1 MESLFESEPERN
13 PPDENWL
20 GYEVY
25 RRVREALFALPT
37 YFRSDTSIEGMLA
50 TDIFTLNAA
59 FGATIEDQ
67 VVSTLNRMRE
77 VWDPDEEYTFY
88 RFVRQPQTF
97 PDVLLKRD
105 ANEAGALNEE
115 ILLGIELK
123 SWYLLAKEGEP
134 SFRFQVTPDACANQD
149 LIVVIPWALNNVISG
164 YPKIFAPYVELAKY
178 AAEYRNYHWQ
188 YIRKT
193 SSRTEIIIAESISPY
208 PQKSDKISDKPVYD
222 GGNNFGRFA
231 RTGIMDRYLEI
242 AKKESL
248 CGIGAE
254 HWLSFFKIFQEQK
267 DEESINAELNRLR
280 TLVTGTDRETDQQIT
295 DALEK
300 IVSGIDDLLYQ
311 RQT

>member
-1 MESLFESEPERN
+1 MTIPGEPKRN
-13 PPDENWL
+13 PPQSNRTVYKV
-20 GYEVY
+20 YEG
-25 RRVREALFALPT
+25 VREALFALPT
-37 YFRSDTSIEGMLA
+37 YFRSDTSIEGILA

-67 VVSTLNRMRE
+67 VVSTLNGMRK
-77 VWDPDEEYTFY
+77 VWDPDEKFMYH

-105 ANEAGALNEE
+105 TSGTDGHENE

-134 SFRFQVTPDACANQD
+134 SFRFQVTPAACAKQD

-164 YPKIFAPYVELAKY
+164 YPKIFSSYVELSKY
-178 AAEYRNYHWQ
+178 AAEYRNYWWK

-193 SSRTEIIIAESISPY
+193 KSSVEIVSPQNISPY
-208 PQKSDKISDKPVYD
+208 PQKSDKISDAPEYD
-222 GGNNFGRFA
+222 RGNNFGRFA
-231 RTGIMDRYLEI
+231 RTGIMDSYLKI
-242 AKKESL
+242 AKRESL

-254 HWLSFFKIFQEQK
+254 HWLNFFKIFQEER
-267 DEESINAELNRLR
+267 DEESINAELRRLR
-280 TLVTGTDRETDQQIT
+280 AMVTGTDREEDSYRI

-300 IVSGIDDLLYQ
+300 ILSGIDALLDQ
-311 RQT
+311 R

>member
-1 MESLFESEPERN
+1 MTIPVEPKRN
-13 PPDENWL
+13 PPQSNTPIFN
-20 GYEVY
+20 VY
-25 RRVREALFALPT
+25 KRVREALFALPT
-37 YFRSDTSIEGMLA
+37 YFRSDTSIEGILA

-77 VWDPDEEYTFY
+77 VWDPDEKFMYH

-105 ANEAGALNEE
+105 TSGTDEHESE

-123 SWYLLAKEGEP
+123 SWYLLAKEREP
-134 SFRFQVTPDACANQD
+134 SFRFQVTPAACARQD

-164 YPKIFAPYVELAKY
+164 YPKVFSPYVELAKY
-178 AAEYRNYHWQ
+178 AAEYRNYWWK

-193 SSRTEIIIAESISPY
+193 KSSVEIISPQNVSPY
-208 PQKSDKISDKPVYD
+208 PQKSDKISDKPVFD

-231 RTGIMDRYLEI
+231 RTGIMDNYLEI
-242 AKKESL
+242 AKRESL

-254 HWLSFFKIFQEQK
+254 HWLSFFKIFQEER
-267 DEESINAELNRLR
+267 DEESIKTELRKLR
-280 TLVTGTDRETDQQIT
+280 TLVTGTDREDELGLI

-300 IVSGIDDLLYQ
+300 ILSGVDALLDQ
-311 RQT
+311 NPTK

>member
-1 MESLFESEPERN
+1 MTIPVEPKRN
-13 PPDENWL
+13 PPQSNEAIYKV
-20 GYEVY
+20 YEG
-25 RRVREALFALPT
+25 VREALFALPT
-37 YFRSDTSIEGMLA
+37 YFRSDTSIEGILA

-77 VWDPDEEYTFY
+77 VWDPDEKFMYH

-97 PDVLLKRD
+97 PDVLLKKD
-105 ANEAGALNEE
+105 PSGTDKDESE

-134 SFRFQVTPDACANQD
+134 SFRFQVTPAACAEQD

-164 YPKIFAPYVELAKY
+164 YPKIFSPYVELAKY
-178 AAEYRNYHWQ
+178 AAEYRNYWWK

-193 SSRTEIIIAESISPY
+193 MSSTEIVHPQNVSPY
-208 PQKSDKISDKPVYD
+208 PQKSDKISDKPVFD

-231 RTGIMDRYLEI
+231 RTGIMDSYLEI
-242 AKKESL
+242 AKRESL
-248 CGIGAE
+248 CGIGAK
-254 HWLSFFKIFQEQK
+254 HWLNFFKIFQEER
-267 DEESINAELNRLR
+267 DEESINVELRRLR
-280 TLVTGTDRETDQQIT
+280 ALVTGTDQEGEPNLM

-300 IVSGIDDLLYQ
+300 ILSGVNALLDQ
-311 RQT
+311 NRTT

>member
-1 MESLFESEPERN
+1 MTIPVEPKRN
-13 PPDENWL
+13 PPRRNEAIYKV
-20 GYEVY
+20 YEG
-25 RRVREALFALPT
+25 VREALFALPT
-37 YFRSDTSIEGMLA
+37 YFRSDTSIEGILA

-77 VWDPDEEYTFY
+77 VWDPNEKFMYH

-105 ANEAGALNEE
+105 ISKTDEHESE

-123 SWYLLAKEGEP
+123 SWYLLAKEAEP
-134 SFRFQVTPDACANQD
+134 SFRFQVTPAACAKQD

-164 YPKIFAPYVELAKY
+164 YPKIFPPYVELAKY
-178 AAEYRNYHWQ
+178 AAEYRNYWWKH
-188 YIRKT
+188 IRKT
-193 SSRTEIIIAESISPY
+193 KSSIEIMSPQNVSPY
-208 PQKSDKISDKPVYD
+208 PQKSDKISDKPVFD

-231 RTGIMDRYLEI
+231 RTGIMDSYLEI
-242 AKKESL
+242 AKRESL

-254 HWLSFFKIFQEQK
+254 HWLSFFKIFQEER
-267 DEESINAELNRLR
+267 DEESIKAELRKLR
-280 TLVTGTDRETDQQIT
+280 TLVTGTDREDESDLM

-300 IVSGIDDLLYQ
+300 ILSGVDTLLDQ
-311 RQT
+311 NRTT

>member
-1 MESLFESEPERN
+1 MAIPVEPKRN
-13 PPDENWL
+13 PPQSNKSIFN
-20 GYEVY
+20 VY
-25 RRVREALFALPT
+25 KRVREALFALPI
-37 YFRSDTSIEGMLA
+37 YFRSDTSIEGILA

-77 VWDPDEEYTFY
+77 VWDPDEKFMYH

-105 ANEAGALNEE
+105 TSGTDEHESE

-123 SWYLLAKEGEP
+123 SWYLLAKEAEP
-134 SFRFQVTPDACANQD
+134 SFRFQVTPTACARQD

-164 YPKIFAPYVELAKY
+164 YPKIFSPYVELAEY
-178 AAEYRNYHWQ
+178 AAEYRNYWWK

-193 SSRTEIIIAESISPY
+193 KSSVEIVSPQNVSPY
-208 PQKSDKISDKPVYD
+208 PQKSDKISDKPVFD

-231 RTGIMDRYLEI
+231 RTGIMDSYLEI
-242 AKKESL
+242 AKRESL

-254 HWLSFFKIFQEQK
+254 HWLSFFKIFQEER
-267 DEESINAELNRLR
+267 DEESIKAELRKLR
-280 TLVTGTDRETDQQIT
+280 TLVTGTDREGEPDLM

-300 IVSGIDDLLYQ
+300 ILSGVDTLLDQ
-311 RQT
+311 NRTT

>member
-1 MESLFESEPERN
+1 MTTPVEPKRN
-13 PPDENWL
+13 PPQSNNSIHKV
-20 GYEVY
+20 YE
-25 RRVREALFALPT
+25 RVREALLALPN
-37 YFRSDTSIEGMLA
+37 YFRSDTSIEGILA

-77 VWDPDEEYTFY
+77 VWDPDEKFMYH

-97 PDVLLKRD
+97 PDVLLKKD
-105 ANEAGALNEE
+105 TSGTDKDESE

-134 SFRFQVTPDACANQD
+134 SFRFQVTPAACARQD

-164 YPKIFAPYVELAKY
+164 YPKIFLPYVELAKY
-178 AAEYRNYHWQ
+178 AAEYRNYWWKH
-188 YIRKT
+188 IRKT
-193 SSRTEIIIAESISPY
+193 KSSTEIVTPQNVSPY
-208 PQKSDKISDKPVYD
+208 PQKSDKISDKPAFD

-231 RTGIMDRYLEI
+231 RTGIMDSYLEI
-242 AKKESL
+242 AKRESL

-254 HWLSFFKIFQEQK
+254 HWLNFFKIFQEER
-267 DEESINAELNRLR
+267 DEESIKAELKKLR
-280 TLVTGTDRETDQQIT
+280 VLVTGPGRENEPDLM

-300 IVSGIDDLLYQ
+300 ILSGVDTLLDQ
-311 RQT
+311 NRTT